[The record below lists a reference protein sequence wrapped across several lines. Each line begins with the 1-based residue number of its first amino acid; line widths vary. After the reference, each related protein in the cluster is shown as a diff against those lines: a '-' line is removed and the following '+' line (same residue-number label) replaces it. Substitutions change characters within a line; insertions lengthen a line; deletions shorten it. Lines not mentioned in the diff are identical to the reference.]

1 MAVKLTV
8 VYGTPDD
15 VEEFD
20 RHYAEVHAPIVA
32 RYPGLDR
39 VEISRVVGGPGGTP
53 SPYHLIAEMY
63 FADHDALNAA
73 LGSEAG
79 RESGRD
85 FRSFAPSGSLM
96 TVSEIVG

>member
-8 VYGTPDD
+8 VYGTPAD
-15 VEEFD
+15 VDAFD
-20 RHYAEVHAPIVA
+20 RHYHDVHAPIVA

-39 VEISRVVGGPGGTP
+39 VEIARVVGGPGGTP

-73 LGSEAG
+73 LSSEAG
-79 RESGRD
+79 RESARD
-85 FRSFAPSGSLM
+85 FRNLVADGTFM
-96 TVSEIVG
+96 TVSEIVD

>member
-8 VYGTPDD
+8 VYATPDD
-15 VEEFD
+15 AEAFD
-20 RHYAEVHAPIVA
+20 RHYREVHTPIVQ

-39 VEISRVVGGPGGTP
+39 VEIARVVGGPGGTP
-53 SPYHLIAEMY
+53 SPYYLIAEMY

-73 LGSEAG
+73 LSSEAG

-85 FRSFAPSGSLM
+85 FRNLAASGTFM
-96 TVSEIVG
+96 TVSEIVE

>member
-8 VYGTPDD
+8 LYGTPDD
-15 VEEFD
+15 VEAFD
-20 RHYAEVHAPIVA
+20 RHYAEVHTPIVA

-39 VEISRVVGGPGGTP
+39 IEVAKVVGGPGGTD

-63 FADHDALNAA
+63 FADHEALNTA
-73 LGSEAG
+73 LSSDAG

-85 FRSFAPSGSLM
+85 FRGMAPSGSFM
-96 TVSEIVG
+96 TVSEIVD

>member
-15 VEEFD
+15 AETFD
-20 RHYAEVHAPIVA
+20 KHYHEVHAPIVA

-39 VEISRVVGGPGGTP
+39 VEVSRVVGGPMGTP
-53 SPYHLIAEMY
+53 SPYHLIAELY
-63 FADHDALNAA
+63 FADHEALNAA
-73 LGSEAG
+73 LSSDAG

-85 FRSFAPSGSLM
+85 FRSIAPSGSFM
-96 TVSEIVG
+96 TVSEIVD

>member
-8 VYGTPDD
+8 VYGTPEDA
-15 VEEFD
+15 EAFD
-20 RHYAEVHAPIVA
+20 RHYHDVHVPIVQ
-32 RYPGLDR
+32 RYPGLER
-39 VEISRVVGGPGGTP
+39 VEIARVVGGPGGTP

-73 LGSEAG
+73 LSSDAG
-79 RESGRD
+79 KESGRD
-85 FRSFAPSGSLM
+85 LRNLPASGTFM

>member
-8 VYGTPDD
+8 LYGTPDD
-15 VEEFD
+15 AEAFD
-20 RHYAEVHAPIVA
+20 KHYHEVHAPIVA

-39 VEISRVVGGPGGTP
+39 VEISKVVGGPGGMP
-53 SPYHLIAEMY
+53 SPFHLIAEMY

-73 LGSEAG
+73 LSSDAG

-85 FRSFAPSGSLM
+85 FRGFAPGGSVM
-96 TVSEIVG
+96 AVSEIVG

>member
-15 VEEFD
+15 AEAFD
-20 RHYAEVHAPIVA
+20 RHYHDVHMPIVG

-39 VEISRVVGGPGGTP
+39 VEVARVVGGPGGTP

-73 LGSEAG
+73 LSSDAG

-85 FRSFAPSGSLM
+85 FRGIAPSGSFM
-96 TVSEIVG
+96 TVSEIVE